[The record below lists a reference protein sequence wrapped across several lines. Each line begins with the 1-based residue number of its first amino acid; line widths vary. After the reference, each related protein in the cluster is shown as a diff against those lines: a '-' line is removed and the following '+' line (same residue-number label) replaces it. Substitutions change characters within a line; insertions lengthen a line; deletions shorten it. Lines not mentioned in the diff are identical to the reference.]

1 MMNTSKLILSSA
13 SMTLAFICSYFM
25 ELTMQNAEQY
35 LAIATLIFA
44 DGFFGICAG
53 IKREGFKTY
62 KAIKI
67 IRTLFFWVIILTV
80 ILVVEK
86 SIPGAGWL
94 SETVVMP
101 LVVLQLISALKNA
114 SMAGFIKTEVLNDL
128 LDRIDKHKGVRK

>member
-35 LAIATLIFA
+35 LVIATLIFA

-128 LDRIDKHKGVRK
+128 LDRIDRHKGVRK

>member
-1 MMNTSKLILSSA
+1 MNQVKLIVA
-13 SMTLAFICSYFM
+13 GGSMSLAFICPYFM

-35 LAIATLIFA
+35 LAIAALIFA
-44 DGFFGICAG
+44 DGFFGVIAG

-62 KAIKI
+62 KAVKI
-67 IRTLFFWVIILTV
+67 LRTLVFWFITLTV
-80 ILVVEK
+80 ILMIEK

-114 SMAGFIKTEVLNDL
+114 SMAGFIKMEAINEI
-128 LDRIDKHKGVRK
+128 LDRIDNHKGKRK

>member
-1 MMNTSKLILSSA
+1 
-13 SMTLAFICSYFM
+13 MTLAFICSYFM

-128 LDRIDKHKGVRK
+128 LDRIDRHKGVRK